1 VATYEHS
8 SNCPS
13 RGWFLLRDPCE
24 RREHRGVG
32 NLGESPVGVHAHHDL
47 SLFSRSADDV

>member
-1 VATYEHS
+1 VATYERS

-13 RGWFLLRDPCE
+13 RGWFVLRDPCE

-32 NLGESPVGVHAHHDL
+32 KLGESHDL
-47 SLFSRSADDV
+47 SSFSRSADDV